1 MSENTAETVDQI
13 DEASAAETLKPGA
26 GSGGTESKAQTLAAF
41 SSLLAQLG
49 KEDLSKL
56 FNDAQAVF
64 GPNKAPGAVDNSAK
78 NKASIATKGAVKED
92 VEEMFS
98 GDELT
103 EEFKERAVTVFEAAV
118 EARCIVEEARLQEE
132 YEQKLDEAVA
142 GIQEEITSKVDQY
155 LDYVIE
161 QWVEDNKIAI
171 ETSLRAEI
179 AEEFMGNLHK
189 LFVESNINVPDEQLD
204 VLGEMTAKVEEL
216 EARLDE
222 SVNRQLE
229 LQAVIDEAEKEAVFD
244 EVSEGLAATQVEKL
258 RTLAEGIDYADADT
272 YKKKLEIVKEN
283 YFSDKAPVSTAT
295 LVDESEAPLTEEAA
309 PVPAEMAKY
318 VTAITRTLKS

>member
-1 MSENTAETVDQI
+1 MSENTAENVENI

-98 GDELT
+98 GDELS
-103 EEFKERAVTVFEAAV
+103 EEFKEKAVTVFEAAV

-142 GIQEEITSKVDQY
+142 GIQEEITTKVDQY

-171 ETSLRAEI
+171 ESSLRAEI

-189 LFVESNINVPDEQLD
+189 LFVESNINVPNEQLD

-272 YKKKLEIVKEN
+272 YKKKLDIVKEN
-283 YFSDKAPVSTAT
+283 YFSDKTPAPTAT
-295 LVDESEAPLTEEAA
+295 LVDESESPLTEEAA

-318 VTAITRTLKS
+318 VTAISRTLK

>member
-1 MSENTAETVDQI
+1 MSKNTAETVDQI

-41 SSLLAQLG
+41 SSLLSQLG

-98 GDELT
+98 GDELS
-103 EEFKERAVTVFEAAV
+103 EDLKEKAVIVFEAAV
-118 EARCIVEEARLQEE
+118 EARCIVETARLEE
-132 YEQKLDEAVA
+132 EFEQQLDEAVA
-142 GIQEEITSKVDQY
+142 NIQEEITAKVDQY

-171 ETSLRAEI
+171 ESSLRAEI

-189 LFVESNINVPDEQLD
+189 LFVESNINVPDEQID

-216 EARLDE
+216 ESKLDE
-222 SVNRQLE
+222 SVNKQLE

-258 RTLAEGIDYADADT
+258 RTLAEGIDYVDADT
-272 YKKKLEIVKEN
+272 YKKKLDIVKET
-283 YFSDKAPVSTAT
+283 YFADKRPASTAT
-295 LVDESEAPLTEEAA
+295 LVDESNDTLTEEAA

-318 VTAITRTLKS
+318 VSTISRTLK

>member
-1 MSENTAETVDQI
+1 MSKNTAETVENI

-56 FNDAQAVF
+56 FNDVQAVF

-98 GDELT
+98 GDELS
-103 EEFKERAVTVFEAAV
+103 EEFKEKAVTVFEAAV

-142 GIQEEITSKVDQY
+142 VIEEEITTKIDQY

-171 ETSLRAEI
+171 ESSLRAEI

-189 LFVESNINVPDEQLD
+189 LFVESNINVPNEQLD

-272 YKKKLEIVKEN
+272 YKRKLDIVKEN
-283 YFSDKAPVSTAT
+283 YFSDKTSAPAAT
-295 LVDESEAPLTEEAA
+295 LVDVGESSLTEEAA

-318 VTAITRTLKS
+318 VTAISRTLK

>member
-1 MSENTAETVDQI
+1 MSKNTAETVDQI

-41 SSLLAQLG
+41 SSLLSQLG

-98 GDELT
+98 GDDLSEDL
-103 EEFKERAVTVFEAAV
+103 KEKAVIVFEAAV
-118 EARCIVEEARLQEE
+118 EARCIVETARLEE
-132 YEQKLDEAVA
+132 EFEEQLDEAVA
-142 GIQEEITSKVDQY
+142 NIQEEITAKVDQY

-171 ETSLRAEI
+171 ESSLRAEI

-189 LFVESNINVPDEQLD
+189 LFVESNINVPDEQID

-216 EARLDE
+216 ESKLDE
-222 SVNRQLE
+222 SVNKQLE

-258 RTLAEGIDYADADT
+258 RTLAEGIDYVDADT
-272 YKKKLEIVKEN
+272 YKKKLDIVKET
-283 YFSDKAPVSTAT
+283 YFADKRQASTAT
-295 LVDESEAPLTEEAA
+295 LVDESDDTLTEEAA

-318 VTAITRTLKS
+318 VSTISRTLK

>member
-1 MSENTAETVDQI
+1 MSKNTAETVENI

-56 FNDAQAVF
+56 FNDVQAVF

-98 GDELT
+98 GDELS
-103 EEFKERAVTVFEAAV
+103 EEFKEKAVTVFEAAV

-142 GIQEEITSKVDQY
+142 VIEEEITTKIDQY

-171 ETSLRAEI
+171 ESSLRAEI

-189 LFVESNINVPDEQLD
+189 LFVESNINVPNEQLD

-272 YKKKLEIVKEN
+272 YKRKLDIVKEN
-283 YFSDKAPVSTAT
+283 YFSDKISAPAAT
-295 LVDESEAPLTEEAA
+295 LVDVGESSLTEEAA

-318 VTAITRTLKS
+318 VTAISRTLK

>member
-1 MSENTAETVDQI
+1 MSKNTAETVENI

-98 GDELT
+98 GDELS
-103 EEFKERAVTVFEAAV
+103 EEFKEKAVTVFEAAV
-118 EARCIVEEARLQEE
+118 QARCIVEEVRLQEE

-142 GIQEEITSKVDQY
+142 GIEEEITTKVDQY

-171 ETSLRAEI
+171 ESSLRAEI

-189 LFVESNINVPDEQLD
+189 LFVESNINVPNEQLD

-272 YKKKLEIVKEN
+272 YKRKLDIVKEN
-283 YFSDKAPVSTAT
+283 YFSDKTSAPAAT
-295 LVDESEAPLTEEAA
+295 LVDVGESSLTEEAA

-318 VTAITRTLKS
+318 VTAISRTLK

>member
-1 MSENTAETVDQI
+1 MLKNTAERVDSI

-41 SSLLAQLG
+41 SSLLSQLG

-98 GDELT
+98 GDELS
-103 EEFKERAVTVFEAAV
+103 EELKERAVVVFEAAV
-118 EARCIVEEARLQEE
+118 ESRCIVETARLEE
-132 YEQKLDEAVA
+132 EFEQQLDEAVA
-142 GIQEEITSKVDQY
+142 EIQEEITAKVDQY

-161 QWVEDNKIAI
+161 QWIADNKIAI
-171 ETSLRAEI
+171 ESSLRAEI
-179 AEEFMGNLHK
+179 AEEFISNLHK
-189 LFVESNINVPDEQLD
+189 LFVESNINVPDEQID

-216 EARLDE
+216 ESKLDE
-222 SVNRQLE
+222 SVNKQLE

-244 EVSEGLAATQVEKL
+244 EVSEGLAATRVEKL
-258 RTLAEGIDYADADT
+258 RTLAEGIDYVDADT

-283 YFSDKAPVSTAT
+283 YFTDKKLAPTAT
-295 LVDESEAPLTEEAA
+295 LVDESESILTEEAA

-318 VTAITRTLKS
+318 VSTISRTLK

>member
-1 MSENTAETVDQI
+1 MLKNTAEPVDSI

-41 SSLLAQLG
+41 NSLLAQLG
-49 KEDLSKL
+49 KEDLSKC

-78 NKASIATKGAVKED
+78 NKASIATKGAVRED

-98 GDELT
+98 GDELS
-103 EEFKERAVTVFEAAV
+103 EELKERAVIVFEAAV
-118 EARCIVEEARLQEE
+118 ESRCIVEIARLEE
-132 YEQKLDEAVA
+132 EFSQAAINVVV
-142 GIQEEITSKVDQY
+142 QTREEITAKVDQY

-161 QWVEDNKIAI
+161 QWIADNKIAI
-171 ETSLRAEI
+171 ESSLRAEI
-179 AEEFMGNLHK
+179 AEGFISNLHK
-189 LFVESNINVPDEQLD
+189 LFVESNINVPDEQID

-216 EARLDE
+216 ESKLDE
-222 SVNRQLE
+222 SVNKQLE

-258 RTLAEGIDYADADT
+258 RTLAEGIDYVDADI
-272 YKKKLEIVKEN
+272 YKKKLVIVKEN
-283 YFSDKAPVSTAT
+283 YFTDKKLAPTAT
-295 LVDESEAPLTEEAA
+295 LVDESESILTEEAA
-309 PVPAEMAKY
+309 PVPADMAKY
-318 VTAITRTLKS
+318 VTAISRTLK

>member
-1 MSENTAETVDQI
+1 MSKNTAETVENI

-56 FNDAQAVF
+56 FNDVQAVF

-78 NKASIATKGAVKED
+78 NKTSIATKGAVKED

-98 GDELT
+98 GDELS
-103 EEFKERAVTVFEAAV
+103 EEFKEKAVTVFEAAV

-142 GIQEEITSKVDQY
+142 VIEEEITTKIDQY

-171 ETSLRAEI
+171 ESSLRAEI

-189 LFVESNINVPDEQLD
+189 LFVESNINVPNEQLD

-272 YKKKLEIVKEN
+272 YKRKLDIVKEN
-283 YFSDKAPVSTAT
+283 YFSDKTSAPAAT
-295 LVDESEAPLTEEAA
+295 LVDVGESSLTEEAA

-318 VTAITRTLKS
+318 VTAISRTLK

>member
-1 MSENTAETVDQI
+1 MSENTAENVENI

-64 GPNKAPGAVDNSAK
+64 GPNKAPGAVDNAAK

-98 GDELT
+98 SDELS
-103 EEFKERAVTVFEAAV
+103 EELKERAVTVFEAAV

-132 YEQKLDEAVA
+132 YDQLLDEAVA
-142 GIQEEITSKVDQY
+142 GIQEEITTKVDQY

-171 ETSLRAEI
+171 ESSLRAEI

-189 LFVESNINVPDEQLD
+189 LFVESNINVPNEQLD
-204 VLGEMTAKVEEL
+204 VLGEMTAKVEQL

-272 YKKKLEIVKEN
+272 YKKKLDIVKEN
-283 YFSDKAPVSTAT
+283 YFSDKTQAPAAT
-295 LVDESEAPLTEEAA
+295 LVDESESPLTEEAA

-318 VTAITRTLKS
+318 VTAISRTLK

>member
-1 MSENTAETVDQI
+1 MSKNTAETVDQI

-41 SSLLAQLG
+41 SSLLSQLG

-98 GDELT
+98 GDELS
-103 EEFKERAVTVFEAAV
+103 EDLKEKAVIVFEAAV
-118 EARCIVEEARLQEE
+118 EARCIVETARLEE
-132 YEQKLDEAVA
+132 EFEEQLDEAVA
-142 GIQEEITSKVDQY
+142 NIQEEITAKVDQY

-171 ETSLRAEI
+171 ESSLRAEI

-189 LFVESNINVPDEQLD
+189 LFVESNINVPDEQID

-216 EARLDE
+216 ESKLDE
-222 SVNRQLE
+222 SVNKQLE

-258 RTLAEGIDYADADT
+258 RTLAEGIDYVDADT
-272 YKKKLEIVKEN
+272 YKKKLDIVKET
-283 YFSDKAPVSTAT
+283 YFADKRQASTAT
-295 LVDESEAPLTEEAA
+295 LVDESEETLTEEAA

-318 VTAITRTLKS
+318 VSTISRTLK

>member
-1 MSENTAETVDQI
+1 MSKNTAETVDQI

-41 SSLLAQLG
+41 SSLLSQLG

-98 GDELT
+98 GDELS
-103 EEFKERAVTVFEAAV
+103 EDLKEKAVIVFEAAV
-118 EARCIVEEARLQEE
+118 EARCIVETARLEE
-132 YEQKLDEAVA
+132 EFEQQLDEAVA
-142 GIQEEITSKVDQY
+142 EIQEEITAKVDQY

-171 ETSLRAEI
+171 ESSLRAEI

-189 LFVESNINVPDEQLD
+189 LFVESNIKVPDEQID

-216 EARLDE
+216 ESKLDE
-222 SVNRQLE
+222 SVNKQLE

-258 RTLAEGIDYADADT
+258 RTLAEGIDYVDADT
-272 YKKKLEIVKEN
+272 YKKKLDIVKET
-283 YFSDKAPVSTAT
+283 YFADKRQASTAT
-295 LVDESEAPLTEEAA
+295 LVDESEETLTEEAA

-318 VTAITRTLKS
+318 VSTISRTLK

>member
-1 MSENTAETVDQI
+1 MSKNTAETVENI

-56 FNDAQAVF
+56 FNDVQAVF
-64 GPNKAPGAVDNSAK
+64 GPNTAPGAVDNSAK

-98 GDELT
+98 GDELS
-103 EEFKERAVTVFEAAV
+103 EEFKEKAVTVFEAAV

-142 GIQEEITSKVDQY
+142 VIEEEITTKIDQY

-171 ETSLRAEI
+171 ESSLRAEI

-189 LFVESNINVPDEQLD
+189 LFVESNINVPNEQLD

-258 RTLAEGIDYADADT
+258 RTLAEGIDYVDADT
-272 YKKKLEIVKEN
+272 YKKKLDIVKET
-283 YFSDKAPVSTAT
+283 YFADKRPASTAT
-295 LVDESEAPLTEEAA
+295 LVDESNDTLTEEAA

-318 VTAITRTLKS
+318 VTAISRTLK

>member
-1 MSENTAETVDQI
+1 MSKNTAETVDLI

-41 SSLLAQLG
+41 SSLLSQLG

-98 GDELT
+98 GDELS
-103 EEFKERAVTVFEAAV
+103 EDLKEKAVVVFEAAV
-118 EARCIVEEARLQEE
+118 EARCIVETARLEE
-132 YEQKLDEAVA
+132 EFEQQLDEAVA
-142 GIQEEITSKVDQY
+142 EIQEEITAKVDQY

-161 QWVEDNKIAI
+161 QWIEDNKIAI
-171 ETSLRAEI
+171 ESSLRAEI

-189 LFVESNINVPDEQLD
+189 LFVESNINVPDEQID

-216 EARLDE
+216 ESKLDE
-222 SVNRQLE
+222 SVNKQLE

-258 RTLAEGIDYADADT
+258 RTLAEGIDYVDADT
-272 YKKKLEIVKEN
+272 YKKKLDIVKET
-283 YFSDKAPVSTAT
+283 YFADKRQASTAT
-295 LVDESEAPLTEEAA
+295 LVDESEETLTEEAA
-309 PVPAEMAKY
+309 PVPADMAKY
-318 VTAITRTLKS
+318 VSTISRTLK